1 MPCPGSSPRRL
12 TLRIGWAR
20 KALSTSYL
28 QIPLPELGDFPA
40 RRSLLGRLTRRRR
53 KPAVGNTVLR
63 PGHAKLLWAV
73 DPGQTRVQARR
84 SRQSRGTRRALALQ
98 AHKPPRRQRSKAGAR
113 LSCCQSALVRV
124 YPLPLVV
131 IPSALLSSRD
141 AGLLEPPERPQG
153 VSGRSP
159 GEGNGNLLQYS
170 CLENSIGRGF

>member
-1 MPCPGSSPRRL
+1 MLRRPCPGSSPRRL

-20 KALSTSYL
+20 KALSTSHL

-40 RRSLLGRLTRRRR
+40 RPSLLGRLTLRRR

-98 AHKPPRRQRSKAGAR
+98 AHKPPRSQSSKAARASAAASAR
-113 LSCCQSALVRV
+113 LCVF
-124 YPLPLVV
+124 
-131 IPSALLSSRD
+131 IPSPWFLSNSSPGFVSSRFLSSSC
-141 AGLLEPPERPQG
+141 
-153 VSGRSP
+153 VS
-159 GEGNGNLLQYS
+159 QTVKQ
-170 CLENSIGRGF
+170 

>member
-1 MPCPGSSPRRL
+1 MCGRGHLVLRMPCPGSSPRRL

-84 SRQSRGTRRALALQ
+84 SRQSRGNRRALALQ

-124 YPLPLVV
+124 YPLPLVF
-131 IPSALLSSRD
+131 IEFFP
-141 AGLLEPPERPQG
+141 G
-153 VSGRSP
+153 VRFFEVS
-159 GEGNGNLLQYS
+159 LLQLCES
-170 CLENSIGRGF
+170 GSQTIGEA